1 MERWLRW
8 AAADREALATLA
20 LSHKISENHLR
31 EMMDWLEEI
40 SLRDGKPIQD
50 ILAEKAIYDTSTDP
64 RLGRADRLKRIK
76 EQLRRRRYPG
86 LAQTEDQIRTHINAL
101 KLHPEI
107 RLSVMPGLEGGH
119 LKIEIQPANI
129 AELRAAVAKLSNAT
143 SLRPLTAIFELLSG
157 DGAEEQTK

>member
-1 MERWLRW
+1 VERWLRW

-40 SLRDGKPIQD
+40 SLRDGQSIQD

-76 EQLRRRRYPG
+76 QQLRRRRFPR

-119 LKIEIQPANI
+119 LRIEFQPANI

-157 DGAEEQTK
+157 DSAEKQK